1 MRQFWCVILVAM
13 FLVVTGDRGWSSG
26 QATTGALSV
35 LGLSNRS
42 IECGTE
48 IEAAELQSRSSE
60 LPEGDEVRPGMSVGL
75 AVNPSV
81 PPLRETRCG
90 ERPHRSRAVRPVTLQ
105 AEQVRLQI

>member
-13 FLVVTGDRGWSSG
+13 FLVVTGDRGWSSE
-26 QATTGALSV
+26 QATGELSS
-35 LGLSNRS
+35 LTASHRS
-42 IECGTE
+42 IESTPE

-60 LPEGDEVRPGMSVGL
+60 LPVGDEVRPGCSLGL

-81 PPLRETRCG
+81 PPVPEARCRE
-90 ERPHRSRAVRPVTLQ
+90 RSRRNRSVQPVTLQ